1 MQHNAILTQGH
12 LKSAQPK
19 RQAPHVRVSAECK
32 RRLAVLD
39 ERMGRMSDAELFAA
53 AELAKADLG
62 W

>member
-1 MQHNAILTQGH
+1 MNPHNRDASSKRTRQPARC
-12 LKSAQPK
+12 KVSSA
-19 RQAPHVRVSAECK
+19 CK
-32 RRLAVLD
+32 RRLEVLD